1 MKILIRRFKSNTKI
15 MRTISLQMSEQEFNL
30 LGLTKEKEQIS
41 LSELKDFIEI
51 QKVKE
56 AVSECVRLAKEAG
69 LDKMTLDEINEE
81 IRAVRNQC
89 KK

>member
-1 MKILIRRFKSNTKI
+1 